1 MPELRELNMDELGT
15 VSGGGDDF
23 TMAAALQLDAAVK
36 ESAAPSKPVIRQT
49 SGASVAKIVHQTRIA
64 DAALR

>member
-1 MPELRELNMDELGT
+1 MDELGT

-36 ESAAPSKPVIRQT
+36 ESAAPSKPVRQT
-49 SGASVAKIVHQTRIA
+49 SGAAVAKIVHQTSIA
-64 DAALR
+64 DAVLR

>member
-1 MPELRELNMDELGT
+1 MPEIRELNMDELGT

-36 ESAAPSKPVIRQT
+36 ESAAPSKPVRQT
-49 SGASVAKIVHQTRIA
+49 SGAAVAKIVHQTRIA
-64 DAALR
+64 DAVLR